1 MRASSRSFFTR
12 IPAFLSFLAF
22 AFLCAVYVAG
32 RGTWGKSP
40 DLRSVTATMFLPL
53 SRN

>member
-1 MRASSRSFFTR
+1 MRASSHSFFSR

-40 DLRSVTATMFLPL
+40 DLLSVTGIVFLPL